1 MFHIILFLS
10 VGLILLYFG
19 AESLVRGSSRL
30 ALRLGVT
37 PLVVGLTVVAFGTSA
52 PELVVSVKASFAHQE
67 GIALGNVIGSNI
79 FNIAVILGLAALI
92 RPVRIQR
99 QLVRFD
105 GPLMIGV
112 TLLCILFFL
121 NDRLARWEAGILLL
135 GIIAYTAISVILAR
149 RGRRG
154 TAETEGAANT
164 SAPPKK
170 ILLDLLFIVLG
181 LGLLVYGAHLFVD
194 AAIALARAWGVSEA
208 IIGLTIVAAGT
219 SLPEL
224 VTSVVAA
231 IRKED
236 DIAVGNIIGSNI
248 FNILG
253 VLGAAGLVNPL
264 TGGGVTPVDFA
275 AMLGLAVLLL
285 PMMMIGKNLS
295 RLEGGILLA
304 SYGGYLWWLWPS

>member
-1 MFHIILFLS
+1 MPHIILLLS

-52 PELVVSVKASFAHQE
+52 PELVVSVKASLAHQE

-79 FNIAVILGLAALI
+79 FNIAIILGLTALI
-92 RPVRIQR
+92 QPVRIQR

-121 NDRLARWEAGILLL
+121 NDRLARWEAGILFL
-135 GIIAYTAISVILAR
+135 GIIAYTTISVILAR
-149 RGRRG
+149 RGQRG
-154 TAETEGAANT
+154 TAEAEGVANA
-164 SAPPKK
+164 SAPPKR
-170 ILLDLLFIVLG
+170 ILLDLLFVVLG

-194 AAIALARAWGVSEA
+194 AATALARMWNVSEA

-264 TGGGVTPVDFA
+264 TGGGVTTVDFA

-285 PMMMIGKNLS
+285 PMMIIGKNIS
-295 RLEGGILLA
+295 RLEGSILLA

>member
-1 MFHIILFLS
+1 MLHIVLLLS

-79 FNIAVILGLAALI
+79 FTIAVILGLTALI
-92 RPVRIQR
+92 QPIRIQR

-121 NDRLARWEAGILLL
+121 NDRLARWEAGILFL
-135 GIIAYTAISVILAR
+135 GIIAYTTISVVLAR
-149 RGRRG
+149 RAHSS
-154 TAETEGAANT
+154 TAEATGVANA
-164 SAPPKK
+164 SAQPKR
-170 ILLDLLFIVLG
+170 LVLDLLFIVLG
-181 LGLLVYGAHLFVD
+181 LGLLVYGAHLFVEG
-194 AAIALARAWGVSEA
+194 AIALARTWGVSEA

-285 PMMMIGKNLS
+285 PMMIIGKNIS